1 MATTGE
7 DSKSAFPQSMANV
20 RQGSRPGRFALPK
33 EESCIA
39 PENVWSN
46 KDMDPSP
53 AEHRTWTAWT
63 FFLFWLS
70 ELWYAGQWAT
80 VASFVELGLTW
91 WESCLAVFVG
101 AILVALAITA
111 NGIVGA
117 TIHTPFAVTSRA
129 TFGYWGSKF
138 VVFSRCVVA
147 LFWLSI
153 NSWSGGQLVSLMI
166 EAIWPQYARL
176 HNSVPAS
183 QGATTRDFVSFL
195 LFWILQF
202 PFIFIHPS
210 KLKWVFNVKAIVVP
224 IVAVGTLIW
233 AVKKAGPNA
242 SAALSAPGNRVAPG
256 VPRFVAF
263 MTSVTAVQG
272 TWATLSV
279 NIGDFS
285 RYCKSPNSN
294 WTQVWA
300 FPFFATLVSVFSAIS
315 ATCCYAVYGEVLYQP
330 YLIIAKW
337 NTSPGGRAAMFLGAL
352 AWALSNITTN
362 ITANSISA
370 ANDLCSLA
378 PKYINIRRGQF
389 IAVTVGVWGFVPWK
403 VLDSASNFL
412 TFMASYSIV
421 LAPIAALMAFDF
433 FVIKGRKYDI
443 YELYRPDGIYRYFGG
458 WNWRTYIALAVAIAP
473 NLPGM
478 VAAINNKVNIGNI
491 KYIYMVSNI
500 AGDAIALFVYYV
512 LHKIWPAKEALIDV
526 AVHDVLP
533 LGEEEKRAR
542 GDSSEQHSIEVDA
555 GLAAE
560 KA

>member
-1 MATTGE
+1 
-7 DSKSAFPQSMANV
+7 
-20 RQGSRPGRFALPK
+20 
-33 EESCIA
+33 
-39 PENVWSN
+39 
-46 KDMDPSP
+46 
-53 AEHRTWTAWT
+53 
-63 FFLFWLS
+63 
-70 ELWYAGQWAT
+70 
-80 VASFVELGLTW
+80 
-91 WESCLAVFVG
+91 
-101 AILVALAITA
+101 
-111 NGIVGA
+111 
-117 TIHTPFAVTSRA
+117 
-129 TFGYWGSKF
+129 
-138 VVFSRCVVA
+138 
-147 LFWLSI
+147 
-153 NSWSGGQLVSLMI
+153 MI

-233 AVKKAGPNA
+233 VSAVASEQKQKQPLTRTQAVKKAGPNA

-542 GDSSEQHSIEVDA
+542 GDSSEQQSIEVDA